1 MNRTLLDHT
10 VKELRDIAKE
20 KQIIGRWDMDKSH
33 LIAAIQ
39 ESDRLG
45 MEYDHYLED
54 PDPIIYEENELE
66 EDVFG
71 DLQVVEDIPAKDTKA
86 RYRNNAEIGTLI
98 AFYVGPRLMTAM
110 IKTIKHNDLIVET
123 KRGSKFTVNKENV
136 IWFKTGERWPKFIYQ
151 ELKGKRNDNQEN
163 HSQAKNRSSH

>member
-1 MNRTLLDHT
+1 MGRTFLDYT
-10 VKELRDIAKE
+10 VKELRDTAKE
-20 KQIIGRWDMDKSH
+20 KQIVGRWDMNKSQ

-45 MEYDHYLED
+45 MEYDQPVKDEG
-54 PDPIIYEENELE
+54 PDPFDKMLE
-66 EDVFG
+66 EK
-71 DLQVVEDIPAKDTKA
+71 VVKSYPTKDTKA
-86 RYRNNAEIGTLI
+86 RYRDNAEVGTLI

-136 IWFKTGERWPKFIYQ
+136 VWFKTGERWPKFIYQ